1 MEFFGTYGGHIAG
14 FGGFLCGFAAVLYA
28 RAQVGEVKAAT
39 KDLDW
44 QEVAEL
50 SIDVAK
56 LKKAA
61 QKWQNNECTGK
72 SVTKRTLRT
81 SDDTT
86 PDATTATTTP
96 NKDGGDVNVFIP
108 DTKL

>member
-1 MEFFGTYGGHIAG
+1 MEFLGAYGGHLAG
-14 FGGFLCGFAAVLYA
+14 FGGFLCGIAAVLYA

-61 QKWQNNECTGK
+61 QKWQNNANAQEKVSQKELFEQAMTRRLLEQQQPQQPIK
-72 SVTKRTLRT
+72 MVEM
-81 SDDTT
+81 
-86 PDATTATTTP
+86 
-96 NKDGGDVNVFIP
+96 
-108 DTKL
+108 

>member
-61 QKWQNNECTGK
+61 QKWQNNANAQEKVSQKELFEQAMTQRLMQQQQPQHPIK
-72 SVTKRTLRT
+72 MVEM
-81 SDDTT
+81 
-86 PDATTATTTP
+86 
-96 NKDGGDVNVFIP
+96 
-108 DTKL
+108 

>member
-1 MEFFGTYGGHIAG
+1 MENFGTYAGLLAG
-14 FGGFLCGFAAVLYA
+14 FGGFFTAIAAVLYT
-28 RAQVGEVKAAT
+28 RGQVGQVKAAT

-61 QKWQNNECTGK
+61 QKWQNN
-72 SVTKRTLRT
+72 
-81 SDDTT
+81 
-86 PDATTATTTP
+86 
-96 NKDGGDVNVFIP
+96 VNAQEKVSQKELFEQAMTQRLLQNQQPQHAI
-108 DTKL
+108 KMVEM